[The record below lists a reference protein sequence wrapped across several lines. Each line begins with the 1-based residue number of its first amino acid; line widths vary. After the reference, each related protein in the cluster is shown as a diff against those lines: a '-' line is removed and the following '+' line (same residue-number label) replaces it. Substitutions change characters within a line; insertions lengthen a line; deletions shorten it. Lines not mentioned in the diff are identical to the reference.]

1 MARTK
6 PRLKMPPGSL
16 SQSSFS
22 RASRNRKLMRVA
34 TTTSLGETSRSSR
47 SRFRRS
53 PKFPVA
59 MDRPCPAEPARP
71 KGGRREVASAAA
83 DGGAHSRKVWAP
95 LDGTIGGGAK
105 RVKQSAG
112 YYALRGFCYTPWLG
126 WWGGTWERELDCIT
140 VSAALDASS

>member
-71 KGGRREVASAAA
+71 KRGRREVASAAA

-105 RVKQSAG
+105 RVKHVHGSGSGPAQRVLMEDLGGGVDDAKG
-112 YYALRGFCYTPWLG
+112 RGCPTGP
-126 WWGGTWERELDCIT
+126 EL
-140 VSAALDASS
+140 SS

>member
-59 MDRPCPAEPARP
+59 MERL
-71 KGGRREVASAAA
+71 RRSQRDQSAAGEKRRGA
-83 DGGAHSRKVWAP
+83 AVDGGADSRKVWAP
-95 LDGTIGGGAK
+95 PDGTIGGGAK

-112 YYALRGFCYTPWLG
+112 KRRAPRIKG
-126 WWGGTWERELDCIT
+126 
-140 VSAALDASS
+140 